1 MFSFFKKNS
10 VDLEKKGYEDGFR
23 NALSNLGDSP
33 HTISPNYNYDNRAMR
48 KSIEYYKKVS
58 QYRSIVDKI
67 ATSCSHINL
76 KLNIDDKLIEK
87 HPILNLIKNPNN
99 MTSRQNFFKDLF
111 IHYLTT
117 GNIFI
122 QFNSMQP
129 NEMYL
134 LPAYNFS
141 INNSSDNTI
150 IQAPKS
156 YQYNYNGYNNEYKL
170 NNDEYLYKSNIEQV
184 LLPILDFNDQLCEN
198 YIGIPKTFSLES
210 EFEQWISGNIN
221 NLSNL
226 KRGGRIGTAWVNKGE
241 PYTDE
246 QYNRVVQESKK
257 YDGSGN
263 SGKTAVVDGDV
274 EIRPIAQTNS
284 DMQFQELRKENKIEI
299 ANALGY
305 PLQLLLDSS
314 MTYNNLSTA
323 MVQYYDNA
331 VLPVFNDV
339 LSKLNKF
346 FSKTYGVDIELF
358 YNEYDISPLRYRAIE
373 QTAMKAKIGI
383 NTINELRANI
393 SDEDIADGDTLLVP
407 STSTTLDNIDKEFNQ
422 LKDDYVAPK

>member
-210 EFEQWISGNIN
+210 EFEQWTSGNIN